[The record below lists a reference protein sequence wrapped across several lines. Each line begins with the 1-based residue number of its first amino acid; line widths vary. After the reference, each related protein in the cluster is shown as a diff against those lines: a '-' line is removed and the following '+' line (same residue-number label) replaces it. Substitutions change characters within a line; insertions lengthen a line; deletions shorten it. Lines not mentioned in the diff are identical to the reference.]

1 MSSSFIIT
9 TSEGISQGIST
20 VLQSIWVSSVTP
32 VHDLDANAI
41 MLAAVLCLLLVA
53 VRPVWRIA
61 RNAIT
66 IAHEGGHAVAALL
79 TGRKLS
85 GIQLHSDTSGV
96 TVSYGKTQGFGYWLT
111 CFAGYL
117 APALWGL
124 GCAALVAAGYATGAL
139 WLLVILLALML
150 TRIRNGYGAASVI
163 ICLIAVVALSWWGS
177 PDMRLLAATVLAG
190 FLLLGSIRP
199 LVELQIQRTQGRAGQ
214 SDADQLARL
223 THISA
228 LLWILLWLLIAL
240 IALWYSLQWITAQ
253 AGGMSAVFSLQTLQ
267 SLLLSWR

>member
-1 MSSSFIIT
+1 MI
-9 TSEGISQGIST
+9 
-20 VLQSIWVSSVTP
+20 LSSV
-32 VHDLDANAI
+32 LI
-41 MLAAVLCLLLVA
+41 SLMLVLI
-53 VRPVWRIA
+53 RPVWRIA

-96 TVSYGKTQGFGYWLT
+96 TVSYGKTHGFGYWLT

-139 WLLVILLALML
+139 WLLVILLVLML
-150 TRIRNGYGAASVI
+150 TRINNGYGAISVVVSL
-163 ICLIAVVALSWWGS
+163 LIVIGVSWWGS
-177 PDMRLLAATVLAG
+177 ANLRLFAATILAA

-199 LVELQIQRTQGRAGQ
+199 LIELQVQRSQGRAQQ
-214 SDADQLARL
+214 SDADQLAQL

-228 LLWILLWLLIAL
+228 LVWILLWLLIAMFS
-240 IALWYSLQWITAQ
+240 LWYSAQWVTES
-253 AGGMSAVFSLQTLQ
+253 AGGIHAVFSLQTLQ
-267 SLLLSWR
+267 SVLSNWQR